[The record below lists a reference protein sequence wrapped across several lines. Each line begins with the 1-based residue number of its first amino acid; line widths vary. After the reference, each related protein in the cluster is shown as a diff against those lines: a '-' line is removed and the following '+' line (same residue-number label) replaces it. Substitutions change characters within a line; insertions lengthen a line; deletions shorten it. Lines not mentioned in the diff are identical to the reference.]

1 MAQIDKLAAEDAL
14 EKIKALATAAGYLDK
29 SAEQMDLMLGLIDV
43 ISQTASEV
51 LNGKG

>member
-1 MAQIDKLAAEDAL
+1 MTQIDKFATEDAL

-29 SAEQMDLMLGLIDV
+29 TAEQMDLMLGILDV
-43 ISQTASEV
+43 ISQTASEA